1 VIEIL
6 RIDERTPSD
15 VARSI
20 QRRACSPAS
29 LRSGGTVP
37 VGAFVRL
44 VRGVYVSAEDWVRLD
59 GRDRHRARVAAVS
72 PMLGPDRV
80 VSHASAAALHGWPML
95 HESGD
100 RVDVAKFERTRAD
113 RRGKALIVHPRTPGP
128 VVRVRLLDQ
137 IVPVTAPEVA
147 AADLARSTSLRDAV
161 VPLDHA
167 LRIGLRR
174 EAIRAV
180 LDAGRDRGHTRAV
193 TALDLADPRSDSVGE
208 SLARVVLHEI
218 GAPTPVL
225 QHRFRSARGEEAFVD
240 FWFPDAGV
248 VVEFD
253 GEVKYRDPEFL
264 RGRSSQQ
271 VVIDEKY
278 REDWIRRDPSVRS
291 FIRLRWAEL
300 WHPTAVAA
308 KLWAAGL
315 VLRG

>member
-44 VRGVYVSAEDWVRLD
+44 VRGVYVRAEDWEPLD
-59 GRDRHRARVAAVS
+59 ARDRHRARVAAVS

-95 HESGD
+95 HDWGD
-100 RVDVAKFERTRAD
+100 RVHVAEFERTRVD

-128 VVRVRLLDQ
+128 VLPKRLLDQ
-137 IVPVTAPEVA
+137 IVRVTAPEVA
-147 AADLARSTSLRDAV
+147 AADLARSMSLRDAV

-167 LRIGLRR
+167 LRNGLGR

-180 LDAGRDRGHTRAV
+180 LDTSGQRGHARGA

-253 GEVKYRDPEFL
+253 GEAKYRDPALL
-264 RGRSSQQ
+264 RGRTSQQ
-271 VVIDEKY
+271 AVIDEKY
-278 REDWIRRDPSVRS
+278 REDWIRRDPAVRH

-308 KLWAAGL
+308 KLLAAGV